1 MRKLILVLF
10 SLSLTVFCFANGRCE
25 KLEKEILKNP
35 NVIEVKVG
43 QYDKWTQ
50 EIYFADIYLKN
61 GGYLEI
67 TEFNRYLSGKQLG
80 VEKIGRNSDGT
91 PEYEFLLGRYVEK
104 KPDKNG
110 FIYTYRMDAV
120 KTEAL
125 SLVLKKD
132 INNVGDI
139 INNYDEIYI
148 LAEKLAKETPEER
161 TNRRKDGEIQ
171 DDSNFSSTFGNFES
185 DKCWGQVFS
194 REYSSERTYD
204 KYFDSMFADE

>member
-1 MRKLILVLF
+1 MKKILLILI
-10 SLSLTVFCFANGRCE
+10 SLSFVISCFPNGRCE

-61 GGYLEI
+61 GGYLEL

-80 VEKIGRNSDGT
+80 VEKIGRNPDGT
-91 PEYEFLLGRYVEK
+91 PEYEFLYGSYTTK
-104 KPDKNG
+104 IPDKEG
-110 FIYTYRMDAV
+110 YIHSYRMNAV

-139 INNYDEIYI
+139 INNYDEIYA

-161 TNRRKDGEIQ
+161 TNRRKDGKIQ
-171 DDSNFSSTFGNFES
+171 DDPNFSTTFGNFES
-185 DKCWGQVFS
+185 DKCWGQAFS

-204 KYFDSMFADE
+204 KYTDFMFADE